1 MEAVW
6 RRLVFHF
13 LWALA
18 ILLTGILSGLR
29 VNAVSFA
36 FFASRSLTSLEIFA
50 DPPQTPPASLLCPLH
65 GHFAAF
71 SPFWKNC
78 ANIVCPSDPKLG
90 GQSHSFATFQVC
102 GEPGKCSKAS
112 CEWYYAWP
120 QVVSMSIFPNCFSEF
135 SSKSVFFSYFLKN
148 VFSLPSQ
155 VVYSNDYS
163 GLNVIFMRMYFGYF
177 ASIIQHLYGNL
188 YGTWH
193 ACVPAQVFDTPHSHA
208 LQRWIRFLAGGHR
221 PFCQRQSLF

>member
-78 ANIVCPSDPKLG
+78 ANVVCPSDPKLG

-135 SSKSVFFSYFLKN
+135 SSKLVVLNIFFKN
-148 VFSLPSQ
+148 VFFIALPSRLLKWLF
-155 VVYSNDYS
+155 
-163 GLNVIFMRMYFGYF
+163 GLECHFYANVFRILREHHSTLIWKSFWNM
-177 ASIIQHLYGNL
+177 
-188 YGTWH
+188 
-193 ACVPAQVFDTPHSHA
+193 ACVCTCSGIWHPA
-208 LQRWIRFLAGGHR
+208 
-221 PFCQRQSLF
+221 

>member
-71 SPFWKNC
+71 SFFLT
-78 ANIVCPSDPKLG
+78 ARTL
-90 GQSHSFATFQVC
+90 FALPIQN
-102 GEPGKCSKAS
+102 S
-112 CEWYYAWP
+112 
-120 QVVSMSIFPNCFSEF
+120 VVSRIRLQHFRCVE
-135 SSKSVFFSYFLKN
+135 
-148 VFSLPSQ
+148 SQ
-155 VVYSNDYS
+155 VNAAKQVANDIM
-163 GLNVIFMRMYFGYF
+163 LDLR
-177 ASIIQHLYGNL
+177 L
-188 YGTWH
+188 
-193 ACVPAQVFDTPHSHA
+193 
-208 LQRWIRFLAGGHR
+208 
-221 PFCQRQSLF
+221 